1 VATVSLASAPGPTG
15 PIRQDHYDVVV
26 VGGGPVGLAAAIEL
40 GSRQLTVL
48 LVDRDDGVVR
58 YPTAESIDVAS
69 MELLRRWGMAQLVEH
84 SGFPADTPRDIAFV
98 SRMSGHELARFPR
111 PCNADRRHTSH
122 GLSPEGGVWWP
133 KFWFDPAL
141 RAGAGAEPTVELRY
155 QWRCEGFEDNAD
167 PGADPDDGGGPGH
180 VEVRLRSAHY
190 GSKLVRARY
199 LVACDGASSPIRRAL
214 GIASVRDSPD
224 ARARWQ
230 GAFVRLPGLR
240 ERTAH
245 APAVQYYLINP
256 RRMILGSLDGADLWR
271 VTYPLRDGE
280 APTAGDVRDTVAD
293 ALDRDSDSVEVLDT
307 REWSGDAVVA
317 ETFRSGRVLLAGDA
331 AHRMWPSGGHGM
343 NTGLGDVAN
352 LGWKLEA
359 VLRGWAPTGL
369 LDTFTT
375 ERRPHC
381 ERMIRRAWHNYRADL
396 ALRPDPALNDPQ
408 RSAER
413 DAISRQIH
421 ATRASEW
428 RSLDAQLGINYAD
441 SPLVIADGTSEPAD
455 GTSEPADGVV
465 LTACPGYRAPH
476 ITLPDHTSTLDLC
489 LGRFTLLHLT
499 PNADSGG
506 LAQTLRKRGFPVDE
520 YRIDAPEVH
529 AVYRHALAL
538 VRPDGI
544 LAWRADTA
552 PDDPE
557 HVVNQLTGHADTDC
571 WSLRPG
577 PR

>member
-1 VATVSLASAPGPTG
+1 MATVSLTSAPGPTG
-15 PIRQDHYDVVV
+15 PIRQDQYDVVV

-69 MELLRRWGMAQLVEH
+69 MELLRRWGMAQLVER
-84 SGFPADTPRDIAFV
+84 SGFPADAPRDIAFV

-111 PCNADRRHTSH
+111 PSNADRRHTSH

-141 RAGAGAEPTVELRY
+141 RACAATEPSVELRY
-155 QWRCEGFEDNAD
+155 QWDCEGFEDSAD
-167 PGADPDDGGGPGH
+167 RDSEPDGGESAGH
-180 VEVRLRSAHY
+180 VEVRLRSARY

-214 GIASVRDSPD
+214 GIASIRDSPD

-271 VTYPLRDGE
+271 VTYPLRGGE
-280 APTAGDVRDTVAD
+280 ALTADDVRDTIAD
-293 ALDRDSDSVEVLDT
+293 ALDQEPGSVEVLDT

-317 ETFRSGRVLLAGDA
+317 ETFRSGRVLLAGDS

-359 VLRGWAPTGL
+359 VLRGWAPASL
-369 LDTFTT
+369 LDTFTI

-381 ERMIRRAWHNYRADL
+381 ERMIGRAWHNYRADL
-396 ALRPDPALNDPQ
+396 ALRPDPALDDPQ

-413 DAISRQIH
+413 DAVSRQIH

-428 RSLDAQLGINYAD
+428 HSLDAQLGINYAD
-441 SPLVIADGTSEPAD
+441 SPLVIAEHTLEP
-455 GTSEPADGVV
+455 SDGVR
-465 LTACPGYRAPH
+465 LTAQPGYRAPH

-489 LGRFTLLHLT
+489 RGRFTLLQLT
-499 PNADSGG
+499 PTADNGG

-520 YRIDAPEVH
+520 YRISAPEVH

-557 HVVNQLTGHADTDC
+557 HVVDQLTGHVETDRQC
-571 WSLRPG
+571 LGHGSR
-577 PR
+577 

>member
-1 VATVSLASAPGPTG
+1 MATVSLASEPGPTG
-15 PIRQDHYDVVV
+15 PILQDRYDVVV

-40 GSRQLTVL
+40 GSRRLTVL

-58 YPTAESIDVAS
+58 YPTAESVDVAS
-69 MELLRRWGMAQLVEH
+69 MELLRRWGAAPLVEH
-84 SGFPADTPRDIAFV
+84 SGFPAHAPRDIAFV
-98 SRMSGHELARFPR
+98 SRMSGHELARFAR
-111 PCNADRRHTSH
+111 PSNVDRHRTTR
-122 GLSPEGGVWWP
+122 GRSPEGGVWWP

-141 RAGAGAEPTVELRY
+141 RACAATEPTVELRY
-155 QWRCEGFEDNAD
+155 QWSCTGFEESTDADAGENA
-167 PGADPDDGGGPGH
+167 PE
-180 VEVRLRSAHY
+180 VEVRLRSVHH

-214 GIASVRDSPD
+214 GIASIRDSPD

-230 GAFVRLPGLR
+230 GAFARLPGLR
-240 ERTAH
+240 EHITH

-271 VTYPLRDGE
+271 VTYPLGDDE
-280 APTAGDVRDTVAD
+280 VPTTDDVRQTVAD
-293 ALDRDSDSVEVLDT
+293 ALDREPINVEVLDT

-359 VLRGWAPTGL
+359 VLRGWSPTGL
-369 LDTFTT
+369 LDTYTT

-381 ERMIRRAWHNYRADL
+381 ERMIRRAWRNYRADL
-396 ALRPDPALNDPQ
+396 ALGPDPALDDPQ
-408 RSAER
+408 RATER
-413 DAISRQIH
+413 EAISRQIH

-428 RSLDAQLGINYAD
+428 QSLDVQLGTDYAD
-441 SPLVIADGTSEPAD
+441 SALVIADDAHEPV
-455 GTSEPADGVV
+455 DGVV
-465 LTACPGYRAPH
+465 LAASPGRRAPH
-476 ITLPDHTSTLDLC
+476 ITLPDRTSTLDLC
-489 LGRFTLLHLT
+489 RGRFTLLHLT
-499 PNADSGG
+499 PTADSGN

-520 YRIDAPEVH
+520 HRIGEPEVH

-544 LAWRADTA
+544 LAWLADTA
-552 PDDPE
+552 PDDLE
-557 HVVNQLTGHADTDC
+557 RLVDHFTGHVETDRQC
-571 WSLRPG
+571 LAHG